1 MSQSTPPPRSRCVSL
16 AAEHLPA
23 FTRFL
28 ARLEANGDAEFF
40 HPHGFDA
47 ASARDVVHRSVA
59 GTDEYWLTVVGDD
72 VIAYGMLRGW
82 DEGYDVPS
90 LGLAVAPGHRGQGCA
105 RAMMLHLHDRARARG
120 AARIRLKVDCRN
132 HSARHLYEVL
142 GYRLDEHAAPE
153 LIGSLELVSGQPA
166 VTPADEP
173 SFIPVA
179 LPDLSGNEERYVVE
193 AVRSSWISSSGA
205 FLDRFET
212 EFATACD
219 SRFALGVS
227 NGTTALHLVLTGMNV
242 QPGDEV
248 IVPSMTYI
256 ATANAIRYCG
266 GTPVFIDVDS
276 DTWCITAAAIEAAI
290 TPRTR
295 GVIVVHLLGQPA
307 DMDPIMKVAS
317 THGLW
322 VVEDAAE
329 APFATYKGR
338 TVGSIGHA
346 GTFSFY
352 GNKLLTSGEGGA
364 ITFQEPHME
373 RRYRMLR
380 GQGMDPDRRYYF
392 PIIGFNY
399 RLTNVAAALLCGQM
413 ERRGAIL
420 ERRRR
425 IWSRY
430 VESLAG
436 VPGITLRAGNDW
448 SEISPWMFACL
459 VDERTFGVG
468 RDQLA
473 TALHDQRIETRPM
486 FVPLHS
492 LPPYRQAGPAP
503 HLPVTDGIGESGI
516 MLPTYSAL
524 TDHDLDRICDVIS
537 RIGAGRLGRTRRA
550 A

>member
-1 MSQSTPPPRSRCVSL
+1 
-16 AAEHLPA
+16 
-23 FTRFL
+23 
-28 ARLEANGDAEFF
+28 
-40 HPHGFDA
+40 
-47 ASARDVVHRSVA
+47 
-59 GTDEYWLTVVGDD
+59 
-72 VIAYGMLRGW
+72 
-82 DEGYDVPS
+82 
-90 LGLAVAPGHRGQGCA
+90 
-105 RAMMLHLHDRARARG
+105 
-120 AARIRLKVDCRN
+120 
-132 HSARHLYEVL
+132 
-142 GYRLDEHAAPE
+142 
-153 LIGSLELVSGQPA
+153 
-166 VTPADEP
+166 
-173 SFIPVA
+173 
-179 LPDLSGNEERYVVE
+179 
-193 AVRSSWISSSGA
+193 
-205 FLDRFET
+205 
-212 EFATACD
+212 
-219 SRFALGVS
+219 
-227 NGTTALHLVLTGMNV
+227 MNV